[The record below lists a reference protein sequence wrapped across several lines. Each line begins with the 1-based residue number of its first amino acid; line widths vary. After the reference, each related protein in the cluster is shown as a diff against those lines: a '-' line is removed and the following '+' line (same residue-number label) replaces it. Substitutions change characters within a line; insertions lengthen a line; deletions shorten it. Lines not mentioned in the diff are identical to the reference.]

1 MGVRPAQNASWDD
14 VFTQVLLEK
23 IEPCLGIEKPTYLT
37 EYPASQAALAR
48 LKPADPRVAERF
60 ELYAGGLELANGFSE
75 LCDSHE
81 QRKRLQDEQR
91 QRAALGR
98 DVFPLDEEFLHALD
112 QIGEAGG
119 VALGVDRLLMLL
131 TGAQSI
137 AEVLLFP
144 AADEYPRARS

>member
-1 MGVRPAQNASWDD
+1 MTSDVREDCRS
-14 VFTQVLLEK
+14 
-23 IEPCLGIEKPTYLT
+23 
-37 EYPASQAALAR
+37 AAHAMLWRVWGRLRALPESERLAY
-48 LKPADPRVAERF
+48 ADACVRHVAARV
-60 ELYAGGLELANGFSE
+60 
-75 LCDSHE
+75 
-81 QRKRLQDEQR
+81 LQDEQR

>member
-1 MGVRPAQNASWDD
+1 M
-14 VFTQVLLEK
+14 
-23 IEPCLGIEKPTYLT
+23 
-37 EYPASQAALAR
+37 
-48 LKPADPRVAERF
+48 
-60 ELYAGGLELANGFSE
+60 
-75 LCDSHE
+75 
-81 QRKRLQDEQR
+81 
-91 QRAALGR
+91 LGR